1 MTGFSDHQFGFPSIT
16 ETAVQLDKEI
26 FASYSP
32 QPRIVGV
39 TLEKGAA
46 AVHPS
51 GTILGRITA
60 SDKYIQFLDTAS
72 DGSEVPRGVLR
83 SLVDATGTV
92 VDRPGEMVTFG
103 HLKADQIEE
112 PSDGTIAEAI
122 VAGGVFANAIED
134 AVTNELRLV

>member
-1 MTGFSDHQFGFPSIT
+1 MTGFADHQFGFPSLT

-39 TLEKGAA
+39 TLESGQS
-46 AVHPS
+46 AVWPS
-51 GTILGRITA
+51 GTILGRVDAT
-60 SDKYIQFLDTAS
+60 DTYIQFLDTAS

-83 SLVDATGTV
+83 SLVDATGS

-103 HLKADQIEE
+103 HLKVDQIEE
-112 PSDGTIAEAI
+112 PTDGTIAEAI